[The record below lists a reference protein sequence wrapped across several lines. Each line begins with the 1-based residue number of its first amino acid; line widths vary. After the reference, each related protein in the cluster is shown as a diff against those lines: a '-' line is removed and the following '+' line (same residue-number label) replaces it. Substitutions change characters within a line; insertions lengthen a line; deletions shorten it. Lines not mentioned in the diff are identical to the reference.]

1 MLNVQINKENII
13 YILFQYKLN
22 NKKNKITLHVIILY
36 QVESKNNSYKYK
48 INILIYNK
56 INRLQDSTLLK

>member
-22 NKKNKITLHVIILY
+22 NKKNKITLHVIKLY

-48 INILIYNK
+48 INILI
-56 INRLQDSTLLK
+56 